1 MPKASHQVEKRLKQ
15 LTAFDSI
22 RKLKI
27 LEMFQ
32 YNFAGF
38 ILVTILAYVFNKF
51 LFEKTS
57 DYFLKKT

>member
-38 ILVTILAYVFNKF
+38 ILVTILAYVQQVFIRENF
-51 LFEKTS
+51 RLFFEKT
-57 DYFLKKT
+57 